1 MVELKSGV
9 SDALR
14 VTLIKYLNE
23 YYEDYNVFND
33 YETGVIE
40 VELYPNKNEL
50 PLKFSLDMKT
60 LNDLKGSKLIAH
72 LENNLINPLRND
84 LKKLNRV
91 TVILSRREYESLNF
105 LCKKY
110 NSTCDDTI
118 RRLIKE
124 KFESIKEGGK

>member
-1 MVELKSGV
+1 MVELKTGV

-33 YETGVIE
+33 YETGLIE

-50 PLKFSLDMKT
+50 PLKFDLNMKT

-72 LENNLINPLRND
+72 LENTLIKPLRND
-84 LKKLNRV
+84 RKK
-91 TVILSRREYESLNF
+91 
-105 LCKKY
+105 
-110 NSTCDDTI
+110 
-118 RRLIKE
+118 IK
-124 KFESIKEGGK
+124 SSYC